1 MSPFFDAS
9 PPRQVLPGEYP
20 LWDEAL
26 ALVNR
31 DLSATLPDQ
40 KPLRLLGIPGHDGD
54 EAENVYVTLA
64 NGEWHGTSLDPESAD
79 DPGHALAAVADAA
92 QETVTE
98 LLWQAWPLCGEHDL
112 GMHLRE
118 ADGQPSWWCAGGRVP
133 REPAH
138 VRAAVG
144 GLDAL
149 VRPHRP
155 NRKQRRRTGR
165 RDG

>member
-1 MSPFFDAS
+1 MSAFFH
-9 PPRQVLPGEYP
+9 LPGARRIPLGAYP

-31 DLSATLPDQ
+31 DLAVTLPDQ
-40 KPLRLLGIPGHDGD
+40 EPLCLAGHPSHTED
-54 EAENVYVTLA
+54 EAEYVHVALA
-64 NGEWHGTSLDPESAD
+64 NGESQGNSLDPDSAG
-79 DPGHALAAVADAA
+79 DPAHALWAVTDAA

-112 GMHLRE
+112 GMHPRE
-118 ADGQPSWWCAGGRVP
+118 ADGRLSWWCAGGRGP
-133 REPAH
+133 GEPAH

-149 VRPHRP
+149 VRPRRPHR
-155 NRKQRRRTGR
+155 KRRRKA
-165 RDG
+165 